1 PEYGAAKYP
10 MTIEAQ
16 ALSMLD
22 DFDAKLY
29 EFRTAVFRTEPGEF
43 TEKMKMLDGRQL
55 YNHGRSND
63 GDVDLT
69 VDDN

>member
-1 PEYGAAKYP
+1 
-10 MTIEAQ
+10 
-16 ALSMLD
+16 MLD

-29 EFRTAVFRTEPGEF
+29 EFRTAVFKIEPGEF

-69 VDDN
+69 TDED